1 LTLAE
6 LSKQLSI
13 VRESLRNVNF
23 LFLEA
28 TQTVDVSNVSSTFD
42 FFCRLGGGACSSTTN
57 FSLHPSP
64 RVLR

>member
-23 LFLEA
+23 QFLKA

-42 FFCRLGGGACSSTTN
+42 FFYRLGGGACSSTPN

-64 RVLR
+64 RVSR